1 MLTHDALKR
10 DTARRVKRLQAMMKE
25 NDLDA
30 LIITGQAAPGGIG
43 AIRYITHAHL
53 WGGAAYAVLGAD
65 DPYPWLQVWSSYQAV
80 WSRNE
85 TTTLPER
92 VLSPYEDIVE
102 ATASNAK
109 DYATGSKRIGMVN
122 MSKLMGLG
130 TYNGFVKAL
139 EGYEMVEVTDAFN
152 EIRQIKSPFE
162 LEAIQQNGAI
172 LDSAMDVFKD
182 VAGVGVRYWGRLRLG
197 RGLYQIFRIL
207 LGADETVARWH
218 TLHCAHAKRP
228 AHGPD
233 DIINFEIVYE
243 SPYGYWLEMTA
254 VFSFG
259 PLPADSRAL
268 LDGYLAAVEA
278 SSAVAKAGNTFR
290 DISDANDKALRDRGY
305 PVDGKHTPDCHS
317 TGLDGSDGPNSFGAP
332 DFVLQPNMVLSY
344 HPGTVLE
351 NDRGFLVS
359 DNFLVTPEGAVRLS
373 PHHADRYCMEL
384 EA

>member
-30 LIITGQAAPGGIG
+30 LIITGQAAPGGLG

-53 WGGAAYAVLGAD
+53 WGAGAYAVLGAD

-92 VLSPYEDIVE
+92 VLSPYEDIVQ
-102 ATASNAK
+102 ATADNAK
-109 DYATGSKRIGMVN
+109 EYATGSKRIGMVN
-122 MSKLMGLG
+122 MSKLMSIGA
-130 TYNGFVKAL
+130 YNAFAAQL
-139 EGYEMVEVTDAFN
+139 EGYELVEVTDAFN
-152 EIRQIKSPFE
+152 AIRQIKSPFE

-182 VAGVGVRYWGRLRLG
+182 MAGVGVRYWDACAAVEGYIKSFGAFWGRTKLSLDITPYTVPTSKDLRMQ
-197 RGLYQIFRIL
+197 R
-207 LGADETVARWH
+207 
-218 TLHCAHAKRP
+218 
-228 AHGPD
+228 D

-254 VFSFG
+254 VFSFD
-259 PLPADSRAL
+259 PLPADEQAL

-290 DISDANDKALRDRGY
+290 DISDANDKALRDRG
-305 PVDGKHTPDCHS
+305 
-317 TGLDGSDGPNSFGAP
+317 F
-332 DFVLQPNMVLSY
+332 
-344 HPGTVLE
+344 PG
-351 NDRGFLVS
+351 RWQ
-359 DNFLVTPEGAVRLS
+359 AHARLS
-373 PHHADRYCMEL
+373 QHRP
-384 EA
+384 